1 MTWKARE
8 TGEKEHEFK
17 GERPVEDTFGR
28 RINYL
33 RVSVTD
39 RCNLRCR
46 YCMPEEGVPLKNHDD
61 ILRLEEIVRLVQ
73 AALQVGIKRIRLT
86 GGEPLVRKN
95 LVSLVRELAS
105 LPGLEEISLTT
116 NGQLLESLALPLK
129 EAGLKRVNISL
140 DTLQPDRYSFITRGG
155 SIEAVWRGIRA
166 ALAAGLVPVKL
177 NVVVVRG
184 FNEDEILDFAS
195 LALREPLH
203 VRFIELMP
211 IGTAAGEYFGYVP
224 LQEIWKR
231 LAANFKLEPM
241 LDLPGNGPARSFRVA
256 GGPGSVGFIGA
267 LSEHFCSRCN
277 RLRLTADGKLR
288 PCLYWQAEVDMK
300 TPLRSGAS
308 VTELARLFQQAV
320 CLKPWGHRLEA
331 GWNEGSFMCQ
341 LGG

>member
-1 MTWKARE
+1 M
-8 TGEKEHEFK
+8 
-17 GERPVEDTFGR
+17 EDTFGR

>member
-1 MTWKARE
+1 
-8 TGEKEHEFK
+8 
-17 GERPVEDTFGR
+17 VEDAFGR
-28 RINYL
+28 RITYL
-33 RVSVTD
+33 RISVTD

-46 YCMPEEGVPLKNHDD
+46 YCMPEEGVYLKSHED

-73 AALQVGIKRIRLT
+73 AALQVGIKRVRLT

-95 LVSLVRELAS
+95 LVSLVQQLAS

-116 NGQLLESLALPLK
+116 NGQLLEHLALPLK

-140 DTLQPDRYSFITRGG
+140 DTLQSDRYSFITRGG

-184 FNEDEILDFAS
+184 FNEDEVLDFAS
-195 LALREPLH
+195 LTLREPLH

-211 IGTAAGEYFGYVP
+211 IGTAAGGDFGYVS
-224 LQEIWKR
+224 LQEIRKR
-231 LAANFKLEPM
+231 LALKFKLEPVQ
-241 LDLPGNGPARSFRVA
+241 DVPGNGPARNFRVA
-256 GGPGSVGFIGA
+256 GSLGSLGFIGA

-308 VTELARLFQQAV
+308 ILELARLFQQAIR
-320 CLKPWGHRLEA
+320 LKPQGHRLEA
-331 GWNEGSFMCQ
+331 GWIEGRFMCQ
-341 LGG
+341 IGG

>member
-1 MTWKARE
+1 
-8 TGEKEHEFK
+8 
-17 GERPVEDTFGR
+17 
-28 RINYL
+28 
-33 RVSVTD
+33 
-39 RCNLRCR
+39 
-46 YCMPEEGVPLKNHDD
+46 MPEEGVRLKSHDD
-61 ILRLEEIVRLVQ
+61 ILRLEEIVRIVQ
-73 AALQVGIKRIRLT
+73 AALQVGINRIRLT

-95 LVSLVRELAS
+95 LVSLVQELAS

-116 NGQLLESLALPLK
+116 NGQLLESLAFPLK

-166 ALAAGLVPVKL
+166 ALAADLVPVKL

-211 IGTAAGEYFGYVP
+211 IGTAAGGHFGYVP
-224 LQEIWKR
+224 LQEIWQK
-231 LAANFKLEPM
+231 LAANFKLEPV
-241 LDLPGNGPARSFRVA
+241 LDLPGNGPARNFRVA

-288 PCLYWQAEVDMK
+288 PCLYGGAEVDMR
-300 TPLRSGAS
+300 TPLRSGVS
-308 VTELARLFQQAV
+308 IIELARLFQQAIYF
-320 CLKPWGHRLEA
+320 KPWGHNLEA
-331 GWNEGSFMCQ
+331 GWNEASFMCQ